1 MRRPF
6 AIFLSLMAVGVLV
19 AAWPVNASSDRPIT
33 SLSEQL
39 DRAKSGDT
47 IVLSGPREFKG
58 PIVIKKPVTLIGTN
72 NPVIDGGGSGSAV
85 TIYASNVVLRGF
97 TVQNSGHDLNTL
109 DSAIM
114 LFGHGAEVSDCSV
127 RSGGF
132 GVFVRGATNC
142 TIVNNIIIGDTALHP
157 SSRGNGIQIW
167 KTKHNRV
174 RNNRIRD
181 VRDGI
186 YFSFAN
192 RNEITGNEIE
202 RTRFAIHYMYSHYN
216 RLLSNSFTGNAVGA
230 TLMFSQYSLVQGNR
244 AYANTRHGMLF
255 KQLDNSEVIGNF
267 IHGQNRGLF
276 IQQAAMSRFENN
288 IIATND
294 IGVYLSN
301 GSEQNVFV
309 GNIFLNNVDQ
319 IWQPPFDKDLGP
331 RGPNT
336 FYENGRGNYWSDYT
350 GADATGDGIG
360 DTPYHETDVYG
371 YLVDR
376 YPEARVFAL
385 SPAVSLLRK
394 SEELLP
400 VMNLPGVMDLFPLM
414 RPNKGIR

>member
-1 MRRPF
+1 MRMPL
-6 AIFLSLMAVGVLV
+6 AIFLSLMAVGVLSEFCSAG
-19 AAWPVNASSDRPIT
+19 AASERSIT
-33 SLSEQL
+33 SLSEEL
-39 DRAKSGDT
+39 ERAESGAV
-47 IVLSGPREFKG
+47 IVVSGPREFKG
-58 PIVIKKPVTLIGTN
+58 PIVIKKPVTLVGTN

-97 TVQNSGHDLNTL
+97 TVQNAGHDLNTL

-142 TIVNNIIIGDTALHP
+142 TIVNNTIIGDTALHP
-157 SSRGNGIQIW
+157 SSRGNGIQLW

-174 RNNRIRD
+174 RNNRICD

-186 YFSFAN
+186 YFSFAD

-216 RLLSNSFTGNAVGA
+216 RLLTNTLSGNAVGA

-336 FYENGRGNYWSDYT
+336 FYENGRGNYWSDYA

-376 YPEARVFAL
+376 YSEARVFAL

-414 RPNKGIR
+414 RPNQGIR

>member
-1 MRRPF
+1 MRMRF
-6 AIFLSLMAVGVLV
+6 AIFAGSMALGLLVGFCPAV
-19 AAWPVNASSDRPIT
+19 AATDQVIT
-33 SLSEQL
+33 SLSEEI
-39 DRAKSGDT
+39 DRARSGDT
-47 IVLSGPREFKG
+47 IVISGPREFKG
-58 PIVIKKPVTLIGTN
+58 PIVIKKPVTLIGRN
-72 NPVIDGGGSGSAV
+72 HPVIDGGGSGSAI

-132 GVFVRGATNC
+132 GIFVRGATNC
-142 TIVNNIIIGDTALHP
+142 TIANNTIIGDTALRP
-157 SSRGNGIQIW
+157 SSRGNGIHLW
-167 KTKHNRV
+167 KTKYNRV
-174 RNNRIRD
+174 HNNRIRD

-186 YFSFAN
+186 YFSFAD
-192 RNEITGNEIE
+192 RNEITDNEIE
-202 RTRFAIHYMYSHYN
+202 RTRFAIHYMYSHFN
-216 RLLSNSFTGNAVGA
+216 RLLSNSLTANAVGA

-244 AYANTRHGMLF
+244 AFANTRHGMLF

-288 IIATND
+288 VIATND

-301 GSEQNVFV
+301 GSEQNVFI
-309 GNIFLNNVDQ
+309 GNVFLNNVDQ
-319 IWQPPFDKDLGP
+319 IWQPPFDKDLGAG
-331 RGPNT
+331 GPNT
-336 FYENGRGNYWSDYT
+336 FYENGRGNYWSDYA

-376 YPEARVFAL
+376 YPDTPRA
-385 SPAVSLLRK
+385 
-394 SEELLP
+394 EEI
-400 VMNLPGVMDLFPLM
+400 M
-414 RPNKGIR
+414 RTAAERWYSA